1 MNSGASSSSR
11 LFLNAVSI
19 SVLISGSFSVFA
31 KTSYDVCLSEQMA
44 KGDDSL
50 TLGEIRVFCKKEG
63 IENSMLPQENS
74 RKKDSNGLLT
84 QRMESEA
91 KFEYEGFV
99 LTPHKQNYFLP
110 VYGTNAINIEAYRT
124 LDGFEENL
132 EDLEAMFQLSLKAP
146 LAPRGLFV
154 DGDGLFF
161 GFTLEAWWQV
171 YASGIS
177 KPFRETNYQPE
188 IFYIAPLNYQFFGAD
203 TSIAIGFEHQS
214 NGRGQDLSR
223 SWNRL
228 YANFLFERENWVV
241 SFRPW
246 YRIPED
252 EKEFEFDPG
261 GDDNPDIED
270 FMGHFEL
277 SAAYKWENFEF
288 TFQGRQNFSTNLGS
302 AELGITFPLWG
313 KFRGYANAFHGYG
326 DSLIDYNYSQTR
338 LGIGFALNDIF

>member
-1 MNSGASSSSR
+1 MPCA
-11 LFLNAVSI
+11 LTKT
-19 SVLISGSFSVFA
+19 FSVGFLICTAFA
-31 KTSYDVCLSEQMA
+31 ALADASYEDCLNEQML
-44 KGDDSL
+44 KGDDAL
-50 TLGEIRVFCKKEG
+50 TLGEIRAMCQQHNPQ
-63 IENSMLPQENS
+63 NSELAEVEVKQNITQ
-74 RKKDSNGLLT
+74 GLLS
-84 QRMESEA
+84 QRLEEEA

-110 VYGTNAINIEAYRT
+110 AYSTNAINIDAYRT
-124 LDGFEENL
+124 QNGFEENL
-132 EDLEAMFQLSLKAP
+132 DDLEAMFQLSLKAP
-146 LAPRGLFV
+146 LSPRNLFV

-188 IFYIAPLNYQFFGAD
+188 IYYIAPLNYQILGAN
-203 TSIAIGFEHQS
+203 TSVAVGFEHQS

-228 YANFLFERENWVV
+228 YANFLFEKDNWVV

-277 SAAYKWENFEF
+277 GAAYKWEDFEF
-288 TFQGRQNFSTNLGS
+288 TFQGRQNFSTNYGS
-302 AELGITFPLWG
+302 AEVGMTFPLWG

-338 LGIGFALNDIF
+338 FGLGFALNDIF